1 MEKVFK
7 PETIKRMINFLRLIR
22 YKNLLIIVLTQYL
35 MRWSIIKPILG
46 VNEFKLQFSE
56 LHFFF
61 LVMATV
67 FITAAGYVINDYF
80 DTKTDLVNR
89 PDTVILGKVLNRR
102 WAILLHIFF
111 NTIGIG
117 LGTYIS
123 FYIGLPILSLVFV
136 FITGIL
142 WFYSTTYKRQFLI
155 GNVIVAV
162 LTALVPLM
170 VILFEI
176 PLLNKEYG
184 LLMKEMRVDFTHI
197 IMWVS
202 AFSLFAF
209 LLTMIREIIKDVE
222 DFEGD
227 SAYGR
232 KTMPIVLG
240 VLNSKIVIITFILT
254 TLFSLLYI
262 NFRFLNDFI
271 TLIYFIAFLIIP
283 LVFLVYRIIISED
296 KKDYH
301 KASNLSK
308 VIMLAGIFYALVANY
323 IIIQNF

>member
-1 MEKVFK
+1 
-7 PETIKRMINFLRLIR
+7 MINFLRLIR
-22 YKNLLIIVLTQYL
+22 YKNLIIIILTQYL
-35 MRWSIIKPILG
+35 MRWSILKPILA
-46 VNEFKLQFSE
+46 VYNFKLQFSE

-80 DTKTDLVNR
+80 DSKTDMVNR
-89 PDTVILGKVLNRR
+89 PETVIVGKTLNRR
-102 WAILLHIFF
+102 WAILLHIIF
-111 NTIGIG
+111 NAIGIG
-117 LGTYIS
+117 LGAYIS
-123 FYIGLPILSLVFV
+123 FYIGLPILTLVFV
-136 FITGIL
+136 LITGIL

-155 GNVIVAV
+155 GNVIVAI

-184 LLMKEMRVDFTHI
+184 LLMREMHYNFTHI

-202 AFSLFAF
+202 AFALFAF
-209 LLTMIREIIKDVE
+209 LLTLIREIIKDIE

-227 SAYGR
+227 RAYGGQ
-232 KTMPIVLG
+232 TMPIVLG
-240 VLNSKIVIITFILT
+240 VVNSKIVVITFALT

-262 NFRFLNDFI
+262 YFRFLNDTI
-271 TLIYFIAFLIIP
+271 TLVYFVVLLIIP
-283 LVFLVYRIIISED
+283 LIYLIYRIIIAEN
-296 KKDYH
+296 KRDYH

-308 VIMLAGIFYALVANY
+308 FIMLAGIFYALVANY
-323 IIIQNF
+323 YIVQNF

>member
-1 MEKVFK
+1 
-7 PETIKRMINFLRLIR
+7 MINFLRLIR

-35 MRWSIIKPILG
+35 MRFSIIKPILE
-46 VNEFKLQFSE
+46 VYEFKLQFSE
-56 LHFFF
+56 LNFFF

-89 PDTVILGKVLNRR
+89 PDTVIIGTVLNRR
-102 WAILLHIFF
+102 WGILLHVIL

-117 LGTYIS
+117 LGAYIS
-123 FYIGLPILSLVFV
+123 FYIGIPALSIVFV
-136 FITGIL
+136 LITGIL

-170 VILFEI
+170 VLLFEI

-184 LLMKEMRVDFTHI
+184 LLMQEMRADFTHI
-197 IMWVS
+197 IIWVS
-202 AFSLFAF
+202 AFALFAF
-209 LLTMIREIIKDVE
+209 LLSMIREIIKDIE

-240 VLNSKIVIITFILT
+240 VLNTKIVIITFILT
-254 TLFSLLYI
+254 TVFSLLYL
-262 NFRFLNDFI
+262 NFRFLNDRI
-271 TLIYFIAFLIIP
+271 TLIYFVVLLIIP
-283 LVFLVYRIIISED
+283 LLFLVYKIIAADS

-301 KASNLSK
+301 RASNLSK
-308 VIMLAGIFYALVANY
+308 IIMLAGILYALVANY
-323 IIIQNF
+323 IIVQNF

>member
-1 MEKVFK
+1 
-7 PETIKRMINFLRLIR
+7 MINFLRLIR

-35 MRWSIIKPILG
+35 MRWSIIKPILE
-46 VNEFKLQFSE
+46 VYEFNLQFSE

-89 PDTVILGKVLNRR
+89 PETVIIGRVLNRR
-102 WAILLHIFF
+102 WAILLHVIF

-117 LGTYIS
+117 LGAYIS
-123 FYIGLPILSLVFV
+123 FYIGIPMLTLVFV

-155 GNVIVAV
+155 GNIIVAV
-162 LTALVPLM
+162 LVALVPLM

-184 LLMKEMRVDFTHI
+184 LLMKELRSDFTHI
-197 IMWVS
+197 ILWVS
-202 AFSLFAF
+202 AFAIFAF
-209 LLTMIREIIKDVE
+209 LLTMIREIIKDIE

-240 VLNSKIVIITFILT
+240 VLNSKIVVITFILT

-262 NFRFLNDFI
+262 NFRFLNDLI
-271 TLIYFIAFLIIP
+271 TLIYFIVFLIIP
-283 LVFLVYRIIISED
+283 LVFLVYKIIVAED

-301 KASNLSK
+301 RASNLSK
-308 VIMLAGIFYALVANY
+308 LIMLAGISYALVANY

>member
-1 MEKVFK
+1 
-7 PETIKRMINFLRLIR
+7 
-22 YKNLLIIVLTQYL
+22 
-35 MRWSIIKPILG
+35 MRWSIIKPILE
-46 VNEFKLQFSE
+46 VYDFKLQFSE
-56 LHFFF
+56 LNFFF

-89 PDTVILGKVLNRR
+89 PETVIVGRVLNRR
-102 WAILLHIFF
+102 WAILLHVIL

-117 LGTYIS
+117 LGVYVS
-123 FYIGLPILSLVFV
+123 FYIGIPALSIVFV
-136 FITGIL
+136 LITGIL
-142 WFYSTTYKRQFLI
+142 WFYSTTYKRQLLI
-155 GNVIVAV
+155 GNIIVAV

-184 LLMKEMRVDFTHI
+184 LLMHEMRTNFVHI
-197 IMWVS
+197 ILWVS
-202 AFSLFAF
+202 AFALFAF

-232 KTMPIVLG
+232 RTMPIVLG
-240 VLNSKIVIITFILT
+240 VLNSKIVIITFIIT
-254 TLFSLLYI
+254 TLFSLLYL
-262 NFRFLNDFI
+262 NFRFLNDMI
-271 TLIYFIAFLIIP
+271 TLIYFIIFLIIP
-283 LVFLVYRIIISED
+283 LLFLLYKIIIANN

-301 KASNLSK
+301 RSSNLSK
-308 VIMLAGIFYALVANY
+308 LIMLAGILYSLVANY
-323 IIIQNF
+323 IIMQNF

>member
-1 MEKVFK
+1 
-7 PETIKRMINFLRLIR
+7 MINFLRLVR
-22 YKNLLIIVLTQYL
+22 YKNLLIIILTQYL
-35 MRWSIIKPILG
+35 MRWGIIKPIL
-46 VNEFKLQFSE
+46 EIYDFELQFSD
-56 LHFFF
+56 LNFFF

-89 PDTVILGKVLNRR
+89 PETVIVGRILNRR
-102 WAILLHIFF
+102 WAILLHVIL

-117 LGTYIS
+117 LGVYIS
-123 FYIGLPILSLVFV
+123 FYIGIPALSIVFIL
-136 FITGIL
+136 ITGIL

-155 GNVIVAV
+155 GNIIVAF

-176 PLLNKEYG
+176 PLLNNEYG
-184 LLMKEMRVDFTHI
+184 LLMKEMQLNFTQI
-197 IMWVS
+197 ILWVS
-202 AFSLFAF
+202 AFAMFAF
-209 LLTMIREIIKDVE
+209 LLSMIREIIKDVE

-232 KTMPIVLG
+232 KTMPIILG
-240 VLNSKIVIITFILT
+240 VLNTKIVIITFILT

-262 NFRFLNDFI
+262 NFRFLHDVI
-271 TLIYFIAFLIIP
+271 TLIYFVVVLIFPLLFLIYKVI
-283 LVFLVYRIIISED
+283 VAEN
-296 KKDYH
+296 KKDYRR
-301 KASNLSK
+301 ASNLSK
-308 VIMLAGIFYALVANY
+308 LIMLAGILYSLIANY

>member
-1 MEKVFK
+1 
-7 PETIKRMINFLRLIR
+7 MINFLRLIR
-22 YKNLLIIVLTQYL
+22 YKNLLIIILTQYL
-35 MRWSIIKPILG
+35 MRWSIIKPILE
-46 VNEFKLQFSE
+46 VYEFKLQFTE
-56 LHFFF
+56 LNFFF

-89 PDTVILGKVLNRR
+89 PDTVIIGRVLNRR
-102 WAILLHIFF
+102 WAILLHVIF

-117 LGTYIS
+117 LGAYIS
-123 FYIGLPILSLVFV
+123 FYIGIPILTFVFV
-136 FITGIL
+136 LITGIL

-155 GNVIVAV
+155 GNITVAF

-184 LLMKEMRVDFTHI
+184 LLMKEMRSDFTHI

-202 AFSLFAF
+202 AFALFAF

-240 VLNSKIVIITFILT
+240 VLNSKIVVITFILT

-262 NFRFLNDFI
+262 NFRFLNDSI
-271 TLIYFIAFLIIP
+271 TLIYFIVFLIIP
-283 LVFLVYRIIISED
+283 LILLVYKIIVAEN

-301 KASNLSK
+301 SASNLSK
-308 VIMLAGIFYALVANY
+308 IIMLAGIFYALVANY
-323 IIIQNF
+323 I

>member
-1 MEKVFK
+1 
-7 PETIKRMINFLRLIR
+7 MINFLRLIR

-35 MRWSIIKPILG
+35 MRWSIIKPILE
-46 VNEFKLQFSE
+46 VYDFKLQFSE
-56 LHFFF
+56 LNFFF

-89 PDTVILGKVLNRR
+89 PETVIVGRVLNRR
-102 WAILLHIFF
+102 WAILLHVIL

-117 LGTYIS
+117 LGVYIS
-123 FYIGLPILSLVFV
+123 FYIGIPALSIVFV
-136 FITGIL
+136 LITGIL
-142 WFYSTTYKRQFLI
+142 WFYSTTYKRQLLI
-155 GNVIVAV
+155 GNIIVAV

-184 LLMKEMRVDFTHI
+184 LLMHEMRTNFVHI
-197 IMWVS
+197 ILWVS
-202 AFSLFAF
+202 AFALFAF

-240 VLNSKIVIITFILT
+240 VLNSKIVIITFIIT
-254 TLFSLLYI
+254 TLFSLLYL
-262 NFRFLNDFI
+262 NFRFLNDVL
-271 TLIYFIAFLIIP
+271 TLVYFIIFLIIP
-283 LVFLVYRIIISED
+283 LLYLLYKIIVANS

-301 KASNLSK
+301 RSSNLSK
-308 VIMLAGIFYALVANY
+308 LIMLAGILYSLVANY
-323 IIIQNF
+323 IILQNF

>member
-1 MEKVFK
+1 
-7 PETIKRMINFLRLIR
+7 MINFLRLIR

-35 MRWSIIKPILG
+35 MRWSIIKPILD
-46 VNEFKLQFSE
+46 VYEFKLQFSE

-89 PDTVILGKVLNRR
+89 PDTVILGKGLNRR
-102 WAILLHIFF
+102 WAILLHILF

-117 LGTYIS
+117 LGAYIS
-123 FYIGLPILSLVFV
+123 IYIGMPILTLVFI

-142 WFYSTTYKRQFLI
+142 WFYSTTYKRQLLI
-155 GNVIVAV
+155 GNIIVAL

-184 LLMKEMRVDFTHI
+184 LLMKEMFSDFTLI

-202 AFSLFAF
+202 AFSFFAF
-209 LLTMIREIIKDVE
+209 LLTMIREIIKDIE

-227 SAYGR
+227 SVYGR

-240 VLNSKIVIITFILT
+240 VVNSKIVVITFILT
-254 TLFSLLYI
+254 ALFSLLYL
-262 NFRFLNDFI
+262 NFRFLNDLI
-271 TLIYFIAFLIIP
+271 TLVYFVVFLIFP
-283 LVFLVYRIIISED
+283 LLVLIYRVIVAEN

-301 KASNLSK
+301 RASFLSK
-308 VIMLAGIFYALVANY
+308 IIMLAGICYALVANF
-323 IIIQNF
+323 IILQNF

>member
-1 MEKVFK
+1 
-7 PETIKRMINFLRLIR
+7 MINFLRLIR

-35 MRWSIIKPILG
+35 MRWSIIKPILE
-46 VNEFKLQFSE
+46 VYEFKLQFSE

-89 PDTVILGKVLNRR
+89 PETVIIGRVLNRR
-102 WAILLHIFF
+102 WAILLHVIF

-117 LGTYIS
+117 LGVYIS
-123 FYIGLPILSLVFV
+123 FYIGIPMLTLVFV

-155 GNVIVAV
+155 GNIIVAF

-184 LLMKEMRVDFTHI
+184 LLMKELRSDFTHI

-202 AFSLFAF
+202 AFALFAF

-240 VLNSKIVIITFILT
+240 VLNSKIVIVTFILT

-262 NFRFLNDFI
+262 NFRFLNDTI
-271 TLIYFIAFLIIP
+271 TLIYFIVLLIIP
-283 LVFLVYRIIISED
+283 LVFLVYKIIAAED

-301 KASNLSK
+301 RASNLSK
-308 VIMLAGIFYALVANY
+308 LIMLAGIFYALVANY

>member
-1 MEKVFK
+1 
-7 PETIKRMINFLRLIR
+7 MINFLRLIR
-22 YKNLLIIVLTQYL
+22 YKNLLIIILTQYL
-35 MRWSIIKPILG
+35 MRWSIIKPILE
-46 VNEFKLQFSE
+46 VYEFKLQFTE
-56 LHFFF
+56 LNFFF

-89 PDTVILGKVLNRR
+89 PDTVIIGRVLNRR
-102 WAILLHIFF
+102 WAILLHVIF

-117 LGTYIS
+117 LGAYIS
-123 FYIGLPILSLVFV
+123 FYIGIPILTFVFV
-136 FITGIL
+136 LITGIL

-155 GNVIVAV
+155 GNITVAF

-184 LLMKEMRVDFTHI
+184 LLMKELRSDFTHI

-202 AFSLFAF
+202 AFALFAF
-209 LLTMIREIIKDVE
+209 ILTMIREIIKDVE

-240 VLNSKIVIITFILT
+240 VLNSKIVVITFILT

-262 NFRFLNDFI
+262 NFRFLNDSI
-271 TLIYFIAFLIIP
+271 TLIYFIVFLIIP
-283 LVFLVYRIIISED
+283 LILLVYKIIVAEN

-301 KASNLSK
+301 SASNLSK
-308 VIMLAGIFYALVANY
+308 IIMLAGIFYALVANY
-323 IIIQNF
+323 I

>member
-1 MEKVFK
+1 
-7 PETIKRMINFLRLIR
+7 
-22 YKNLLIIVLTQYL
+22 
-35 MRWSIIKPILG
+35 MRWSIIKPILE
-46 VNEFKLQFSE
+46 VYDFKLQFSE
-56 LHFFF
+56 LNFFF

-89 PDTVILGKVLNRR
+89 PETVIVGRVLNRR
-102 WAILLHIFF
+102 WAILLHVIL

-117 LGTYIS
+117 LGVYIS
-123 FYIGLPILSLVFV
+123 FYIGIPALSIVFLL
-136 FITGIL
+136 ITGIL
-142 WFYSTTYKRQFLI
+142 WFYSTTYKRQLLI
-155 GNVIVAV
+155 GNIIVAV
-162 LTALVPLM
+162 LTALVPLI

-184 LLMKEMRVDFTHI
+184 LLMHEMRANFVHI
-197 IMWVS
+197 ILWVS
-202 AFSLFAF
+202 AFALFAF

-240 VLNSKIVIITFILT
+240 VLNSKIVIITFIIT
-254 TLFSLLYI
+254 TLFSLLYL
-262 NFRFLNDFI
+262 NFRFLNDLI
-271 TLIYFIAFLIIP
+271 TLIYFILFLIIP
-283 LVFLVYRIIISED
+283 LLLLLYKIIVATG

-301 KASNLSK
+301 RSSNLSK
-308 VIMLAGIFYALVANY
+308 LIMLAGILYSLVANY
-323 IIIQNF
+323 IIVQNF

>member
-1 MEKVFK
+1 
-7 PETIKRMINFLRLIR
+7 MINFLRLIR
-22 YKNLLIIVLTQYL
+22 FKNLLIIILTQYL
-35 MRWSIIKPILG
+35 MRWSIIKPILEIY
-46 VNEFKLQFSE
+46 EFKLQFSE
-56 LHFFF
+56 LNFFY

-89 PDTVILGKVLNRR
+89 PETVILGRLLNRR
-102 WAILLHIFF
+102 WAIILHVVF

-117 LGTYIS
+117 LGAYIS
-123 FYIGLPILSLVFV
+123 FYIGLPFLTIV
-136 FITGIL
+136 FILVTGIL
-142 WFYSTTYKRQFLI
+142 WFYSTTYKRQFLV
-155 GNVIVAV
+155 GNIIVSF

-184 LLMKEMRVDFTHI
+184 LLMRELRADFTHI

-202 AFSLFAF
+202 AFALFAF

-227 SAYGR
+227 RAYGR

-240 VLNSKIVIITFILT
+240 VINSKIIIVTFILT
-254 TLFSLLYI
+254 TLFSLLYLY
-262 NFRFLNDFI
+262 FRFLKDSI
-271 TLIYFIAFLIIP
+271 TLIYFIVFLIIP
-283 LVFLVYRIIISED
+283 LLILVYKIIIAEN

-301 KASNLSK
+301 RASNLSK
-308 VIMLAGIFYALVANY
+308 LIMLAGILYAIVANY
-323 IIIQNF
+323 IIVNL